1 MPVKGGQFTQQEADF
16 IGRCADLGD
25 PVKAAE
31 LAGYARP
38 STSAVQLSHRPEIQ
52 AAVQAATLAKLRVH
66 GASLGVKT
74 LIDIAG
80 DEKAPKAPRVQAA
93 KALLDLNRE
102 ANASAGSG
110 GSLSDMTRAELDE
123 ARALAIAYLQSL
135 DRPPVLDLVASPVPD
150 EAGPGL
156 FD

>member
-1 MPVKGGQFTQQEADF
+1 MPKQGGQFTDQETAF
-16 IGRCADLGD
+16 VGYCADLAD

-38 STSAVQLSHRPEIQ
+38 STSAVQLSYRPEVQ
-52 AAVQAATLAKLRVH
+52 AAVHAAAVAKLRVH
-66 GASLGVKT
+66 GMAVGVKT
-74 LIDIAG
+74 LIDIAS

-93 KALLDLNRE
+93 SKLVEMNRE
-102 ANASAGSG
+102 ANASAAG
-110 GSLSDMTRAELDE
+110 GALSDMTRAELDE
-123 ARALAIAYLQSL
+123 ARAKAIAYLRSF
-135 DRPPVLDLVASPVPD
+135 DAPPVLDLAAEPAAI